1 MHRTMLGEDF
11 ARSMNVP
18 LADLVYLQAQPAS
31 PPHRRGRRLHR
42 LLRARTAGSHSAK
55 GGTTPRSR

>member
-18 LADLVYLQAQPAS
+18 LADLVYLQHQPPS
-31 PPHRRGRRLHR
+31 RPRRRGRRPQR
-42 LLRARTAGSHSAK
+42 LLRARRAVVRSAPHA
-55 GGTTPRSR
+55 TTRRPS